1 MFDAAAL
8 DYLPTTDFRW
18 TERAFELLGTRELTV
33 TPYEGGGASCFVVSG
48 RCPRCGHHLVDRQVT
63 TALTGLSGPSRGADS
78 GQPPAVTLDV
88 TCGCGSE
95 HGNAPAGAIGCGASF
110 RIEVVA
116 G

>member
-1 MFDAAAL
+1 MFEAAAL
-8 DYLPTTDFRW
+8 DYLPTTDYRW

-33 TPYEGGGASCFVVSG
+33 TPYAGGGAPCFVVSG
-48 RCPRCGHHLVDRQVT
+48 RCPRCDHHLVDRQVT
-63 TALTGLSGPSRGADS
+63 TALAGLSGPSRGED
-78 GQPPAVTLDV
+78 GEQPAVVMLDV

-95 HGNAPAGAIGCGASF
+95 HGNAPAGAIGCGVSF